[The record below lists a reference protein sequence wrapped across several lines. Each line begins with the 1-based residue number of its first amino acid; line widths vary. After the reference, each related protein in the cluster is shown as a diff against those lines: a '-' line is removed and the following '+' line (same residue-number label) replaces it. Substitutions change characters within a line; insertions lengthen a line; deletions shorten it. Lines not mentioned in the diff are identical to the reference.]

1 MNKVY
6 ISGILADMPACVQRE
21 GGAAHLVFQLRVRH
35 RTAKGAVKQEM
46 YRINAWNNTAVWGRQ
61 NLRQGQLLSVQ
72 GYLTQRILENG
83 VPAVEITAE
92 EFFPGVKLVRT
103 VQPEKAERG
112 ADAPDRDLEFDS
124 EDASAS

>member
-6 ISGILADMPACVQRE
+6 ISGILADMPAFVQRE

-46 YRINAWNNTAVWGRQ
+46 YRINAWNNTAGWGRQ

-92 EFFPGVKLVRT
+92 
-103 VQPEKAERG
+103 
-112 ADAPDRDLEFDS
+112 
-124 EDASAS
+124 